1 MGSNEPEVSDADVLR
16 QQLAAILSADVAGYS
31 RLMGADERA
40 TVAALDSA
48 RSVFRSAI
56 ETRGGRVVDMAGDSV
71 LAVFDTATGAVD
83 AAVDS
88 QRTIG
93 ARASSQA
100 EDRQM
105 LFRVGIHLG
114 DIIAKP
120 DGTVYGDG
128 VNIAARLQSISPP
141 GGVAVSQTVQAT
153 VGAKSALRLIDRGEH
168 RVKNVSRPVRV
179 FFLDDGG
186 GLITQATASDA
197 PDTRI
202 GNLPVQTTSL
212 FGRDEAVAEV
222 SKLLESNRLVTLLG
236 TGGLGKTRLSIEVAT
251 QVSASFPDGTWFVD
265 LAAVTDAGAVGLAAA
280 GVFGVTQQSG
290 KTIVQSLVE
299 ALGARRLLLIL
310 DNCEHVTKAAAA
322 LAHAVLGAC
331 PQVRIIATSR
341 EALSISGERI
351 WHIPALG
358 VEGRTAPAVELFID
372 RARAGVP
379 SFDPGPHSA
388 VISRI
393 CRELDG
399 IPLAIELAA
408 ARVRALSPSQI
419 LARLSERFRLLTGGS
434 RAPDRERHQTLRNA
448 VQWSYDLLSESERAL
463 IARTSVFAGGFTLE
477 AAEHVCAGGAV
488 DVADVLDLL
497 DSLVSKSLLYV
508 ERPGGT
514 VRFAI
519 LETIRSFG
527 GEKLAEAGE
536 VEAVRRRHA
545 EFFARQS
552 GEFFEIWRSPR
563 EREAYEWLDLEINN
577 LRVAFR
583 WALEHDDVD
592 SAARIA
598 SDVGDMGRFRLIEEA
613 AHWAEEVVDKARAVK
628 HPRLAVLLT
637 WCASSAWAFSRFD
650 DAKRFGEEA
659 LSLRDDPYFDPFIWA
674 FGDLAFCSIFA
685 GDIPGAIELLRQGAE
700 HPTDRLDR
708 FMMAFHLY
716 IMATAGYAEQAAEI
730 ADDVVRKVDAA
741 GVPMAVSVAYG
752 AKGAAIE
759 AKDPAAALA
768 SYEHGVGVARRAGV
782 RFMET
787 LIAPRIA
794 ALHARSGEPLTA
806 LRGFERML
814 VSFGEATDI
823 ASVSAWRASLAVL
836 LAKLGHFEA
845 AATLHGTYSQVIDAS
860 GVVPEIPGA
869 IEKVRAALGEKAF
882 AAAAASGAAM
892 SLREASNYAIEQ
904 VRRGLARL
912 EATAPA

>member
-1 MGSNEPEVSDADVLR
+1 MGSEEPAVSGTGLLR

-40 TVAALDSA
+40 TVAALDGA
-48 RSVFRSAI
+48 RSVLRTAI

-71 LAVFDTATGAVD
+71 LAVFDTATGAID

-88 QRTIG
+88 QLTLRS
-93 ARASSQA
+93 RASSVT

-105 LFRVGIHLG
+105 LFRVGVHLG
-114 DIIAKP
+114 DIIAKA

-128 VNIAARLQSISPP
+128 VNIAARLQAIAPP

-153 VGAKSALRLIDRGEH
+153 IGARSALRLLDRGEH

-186 GLITQATASDA
+186 GLVVESPASQTAETQ
-197 PDTRI
+197 I
-202 GNLPVQTTSL
+202 GNLPVQTTTL
-212 FGRDEAVAEV
+212 IGRDEAVAEV
-222 SKLLESNRLVTLLG
+222 SGLLEKNRLVTLLG
-236 TGGLGKTRLSIEVAT
+236 MGGLGKTRLSIETAT
-251 QVSASFPDGTWFVD
+251 QVASSFPDGTWFVD

-290 KTIVQSLVE
+290 KTITQSLVDS
-299 ALGARRLLLIL
+299 LGARRLLLIL
-310 DNCEHVTKAAAA
+310 DNCEHVTTAAAA
-322 LAHAVLGAC
+322 LAHAILAAC

-351 WHIPALG
+351 WHTPALPVDG
-358 VEGRTAPAVELFID
+358 ETSPAVELFID

-379 SFDPGPHSA
+379 SFDPGVHSA
-388 VISRI
+388 VIGQI

-408 ARVRALSPSQI
+408 ARVRSLSPKQI
-419 LARLSERFRLLTGGS
+419 LDRLSERFRLLTGGS
-434 RAPDRERHQTLRNA
+434 RAPARERHQTLRNA
-448 VQWSYDLLSESERAL
+448 VQWSFDLLSDSERLL
-463 IARTSVFAGGFTLE
+463 ISRTSVFAGGFTLE
-477 AAEHVCAGGAV
+477 AAEQVCSGGVV
-488 DVADVLDLL
+488 DVVDVCDLL

-508 ERPGGT
+508 ERPAGA

-527 GEKLAEAGE
+527 AEKLTEAGE
-536 VEAVRRRHA
+536 VDAVRRRHA

-552 GEFFEIWRSPR
+552 GEFFEIWLSPR

-598 SDVGDMGRFRLIEEA
+598 SDVGDMGRFRLREEA
-613 AHWAEEVVDKARAVK
+613 ANWAEEIVEQARAVK

-685 GDIPGAIELLRQGAE
+685 GDIPGAIELLRRGAE
-700 HPTDRLDR
+700 HPTDRRDR

-716 IMATAGYAEQAAEI
+716 IMATAGYAEQAAVI

-741 GVPMAVSVAYG
+741 GVPMAIAVAYG

-768 SYEHGVGVARRAGV
+768 AYEHGVDVAHRAGA

-794 ALHARSGEPLTA
+794 ALHARSGDPLVA
-806 LRGFERML
+806 LQGFDRML

-845 AATLHGTYSQVIDAS
+845 AATLHGTYAQVIDAS
-860 GVVPEIPGA
+860 GVVPELPGA
-869 IEKVRAALGEKAF
+869 IEKVREALGDEAF
-882 AAAAASGAAM
+882 TTAGARGAAM
-892 SLREASNYAIEQ
+892 SLREATNYAIDQ
-904 VRRGLARL
+904 VRLGLANL
-912 EATAPA
+912 EASPRA